1 MHTKTPITYEDFLD
15 AVRKQ
20 REHGLAV
27 TLKNM
32 ERFFHKEEKPLVE
45 KFYHRY
51 MKQLDLAFEHY
62 RSNVQD
68 ISSESLLC
76 IMQAVQIRAAELAQ
90 PARKELAESAEI
102 IVELRQHLSDA
113 QEALRCTQA
122 KLAQTEKILA
132 QERKA
137 FRLKPA
143 NLTKSHH
150 DLEQDRPAA
159 PQKGPTPQTH
169 LILEPCP
176 SAPHGETPISTGS
189 MDTPI
194 DPGFQPSVPESENT
208 ITPSRKKRKRRVR
221 HAGKRNPAQKQVTT
235 TEPLPNKVERN
246 PKTPLNT
253 AQHEASTEPQGEKE
267 TGPAAEEDG

>member
-1 MHTKTPITYEDFLD
+1 MHTKTPITYEDFLE
-15 AVRKQ
+15 AVQKQ
-20 REHGLAV
+20 REHGLGV

-32 ERFFHKEEKPLVE
+32 EKFFHKEDKHLVE

-51 MKQLDLAFEHY
+51 MKELDLAFDLF
-62 RSNVQD
+62 RSNFKD
-68 ISSESLLC
+68 SSSEAALY
-76 IMQAVQIRAAELAQ
+76 IMQAVKTLVAELAQ
-90 PARKELAESAEI
+90 TPKKELEEGARIIAE
-102 IVELRQHLSDA
+102 LKKHLSDA
-113 QEALRCTQA
+113 QEELRCTKA

-132 QERKA
+132 EERRA
-137 FRLKPA
+137 FLLMPA
-143 NLTKSHH
+143 NLPKSHP

-159 PQKGPTPQTH
+159 PQKAPTPQTH
-169 LILEPCP
+169 LILESCP

-194 DPGFQPSVPESENT
+194 DPGFQPSVPEPENT